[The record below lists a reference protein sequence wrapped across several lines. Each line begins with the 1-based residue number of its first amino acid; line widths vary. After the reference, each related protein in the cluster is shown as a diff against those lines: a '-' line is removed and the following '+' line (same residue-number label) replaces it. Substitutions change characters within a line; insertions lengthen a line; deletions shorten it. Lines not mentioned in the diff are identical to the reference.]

1 MRQLERT
8 ILHLSWLLF
17 AQGVELRRVRLVR
30 VPEKL
35 QHFRA
40 LAILVALRS
49 QGGGMLLARQFG
61 WTSEDP

>member
-30 VPEKL
+30 VPQKL

-40 LAILVALRS
+40 LAVFIAPHS
-49 QGGGMLLARQFG
+49 QGGGLLLARQL
-61 WTSEDP
+61 